1 MRLQRQSSHLV
12 IIDVQERLQP
22 AVLEPDGMLRHLGLL
37 LAAATRLRVPT
48 TLTEQYPK
56 GLGPTVAGLK
66 QQLPPWA
73 VTVEKTRF
81 SAFGAAQFA
90 ERCEELRIAGR
101 GTLVVCGAE
110 THVCV
115 LQTVLDARL
124 AGYRVALVADAVS
137 SRAPISIRTGL
148 DRASAAGAEIV
159 TTEMVVFEWLE
170 TAGTADFKALAP
182 LIRGPG

>member
-1 MRLQRQSSHLV
+1 MRLQQRSSHLV

-22 AVLEPDGMLRHLGLL
+22 AVLEPDGMLRNLGLL
-37 LAAATRLRVPT
+37 LAAATRLNLPT

-56 GLGPTVAGLK
+56 GLGPTVACLK
-66 QQLPPWA
+66 EQIPPWA

-81 SAFGAAQFA
+81 SAFGAAHFA
-90 ERCEELRIAGR
+90 ERCEELRIGGR

-124 AGYRVALVADAVS
+124 VGYRVALVADAVS

-148 DRASAAGAEIV
+148 DRASAAGVEIV

-170 TAGTADFKALAP
+170 EAGTSDFKALAP
-182 LIRGPG
+182 LIRGPD